1 MRLGVAK
8 KKAVNTPYSMPALS
22 GLYPKPPFEYR
33 DVSQLLVAF
42 ETDARVLR
50 KLVPSPVSPNKD
62 NLMFVSVADFLCSGF
77 GRYLEAHVFTTG
89 TFKRRPV
96 NFSIYLV
103 LDNDVAI
110 GAGRE
115 IWGFPKKFGRLKLDL
130 VDDVVS
136 SQVERGGRT
145 IIDASMH
152 LEHLGTADDVAGTPE
167 WIARRFI
174 PNVSL
179 DAPPD
184 IDQLTSTVL
193 TNIEVFDVYKG
204 AGTLNFGDSP
214 ADRLCDIPIKN
225 VVGGFYFESQFTL
238 GDGEVVHDYLTP
250 K

>member
-1 MRLGVAK
+1 MARK
-8 KKAVNTPYSMPALS
+8 KNANKAYSMPALS
-22 GLYPKPPFEYR
+22 GLYPKPPYEYR
-33 DVSQLLVAF
+33 EVSQLLVAF
-42 ETDARVLR
+42 NTDAATLKR
-50 KLVPSPVSPNKD
+50 LVPAPVTPNKD

-77 GRYLEAHVFTTG
+77 GRYLETHVFTTA

-115 IWGFPKKFGRLKLDL
+115 IWGFPKKFGRLTLDL

-136 SQVERGGRT
+136 STVERGGRT

-152 LEHLGTADDVAGTPE
+152 LERLGTAEDIAGTPE

-174 PNVSL
+174 PNVSN

-193 TNIEVFDVYKG
+193 TNIEIFDVYKG
-204 AGTLNFGDSP
+204 RGTLNFGDSP
-214 ADRLCDIPIKN
+214 ADRLSEIPIKE
-225 VVGGFYFESQFTL
+225 VTGGFYFENQFTL
-238 GDGEVVHDYLTP
+238 GDGEVVHDYLA
-250 K
+250 

>member
-1 MRLGVAK
+1 MARK
-8 KKAVNTPYSMPALS
+8 KKHITPYSMPALS
-22 GLYPKPPFEYR
+22 GLYPTPPFEYR
-33 DVSQLLVAF
+33 EVSQLLVAF
-42 ETDARVLR
+42 QTDANTLK
-50 KLVPSPVSPNKD
+50 KLVPSPVTPNKD

-115 IWGFPKKFGRLKLDL
+115 IWGFPKKFGRLNLDIT
-130 VDDVVS
+130 DDVVS

-145 IIDASMH
+145 IIDAAMH
-152 LEHLGTADDVAGTPE
+152 LERLGTVDDVAGTPE

-174 PNVSL
+174 PNVSMS
-179 DAPPD
+179 APPD

-204 AGTLNFGDSP
+204 NGTLSFGESP
-214 ADRLCDIPIKN
+214 ADRLCEIPIKK
-225 VVGGFYFESQFTL
+225 VTGGFYFESQFTL
-238 GDGEVVHDYLTP
+238 GDGEVVHDYLA
-250 K
+250 

>member
-1 MRLGVAK
+1 MARK
-8 KKAVNTPYSMPALS
+8 KKHSTPYSMPALS
-22 GLYPKPPFEYR
+22 GLYPTPPFEYR
-33 DVSQLLVAF
+33 EVSQLLVAF
-42 ETDARVLR
+42 KTDAATMK
-50 KLVPSPVSPNKD
+50 KLVPSPVTPNKD

-96 NFSIYLV
+96 NFSIYLI

-115 IWGFPKKFGRLKLDL
+115 IWGFPKKFGRLDLDL
-130 VDDVVS
+130 TDDVVS

-145 IIDASMH
+145 VIDASMH
-152 LEHLGTADDVAGTPE
+152 LERAGSVDDVAGTPE

-174 PNVSL
+174 PNVSMS
-179 DAPPD
+179 APPD

-204 AGTLNFGDSP
+204 AGTLSFGESP
-214 ADRLCDIPIKN
+214 ADRLSEIPIKQ
-225 VVGGFYFESQFTL
+225 VTGGFFFEE
-238 GDGEVVHDYLTP
+238 GD
-250 K
+250 

>member
-1 MRLGVAK
+1 MAK
-8 KKAVNTPYSMPALS
+8 KKALASPYSMPALS
-22 GLYPKPPFEYR
+22 GLYPKPPYEYR
-33 DVSQLLVAF
+33 EVSQLLIAF
-42 ETDARVLR
+42 ETDSRTLR
-50 KLVPSPVSPNKD
+50 KLVPSPVSPNKE

-96 NFSIYLV
+96 NFSIYLA

-115 IWGFPKKFGRLKLDL
+115 IWGFPKKLGRLNLDL

-152 LEHLGTADDVAGTPE
+152 LERLGEAEDVAGSPE
-167 WIARRFI
+167 WIAHRFI

-179 DAPPD
+179 KAPPD
-184 IDQLTSTVL
+184 INQLTSTVL

-204 AGTLNFGDSP
+204 AGTLKFGESP
-214 ADRLCDIPIKN
+214 ADRLCEIPVKN
-225 VVGGFYFESQFTL
+225 VLGGFYFESQFTL
-238 GDGEVVHDYLTP
+238 GDGEVVHDYLGS

>member
-1 MRLGVAK
+1 MAK
-8 KKAVNTPYSMPALS
+8 KKKSHTAHYSMPALS
-22 GLYPKPPFEYR
+22 GLYPTPPFEYR
-33 DVSQLLVAF
+33 EVSQLLVAF
-42 ETDARVLR
+42 ETEASTLR
-50 KLVPSPVSPNKD
+50 KLVPAPVTPNKD

-89 TFKRRPV
+89 TFQRRPV

-115 IWGFPKKFGRLKLDL
+115 IWGFPKKFGRLKMDI

-145 IIDASMH
+145 IIDAAMH
-152 LEHLGTADDVAGTPE
+152 LEHLGSADDVAGTPE
-167 WIARRFI
+167 WIAHRFI

-179 DAPPD
+179 NAPPD

-193 TNIEVFDVYKG
+193 TNIEIFDVYKG
-204 AGTLNFGDSP
+204 AGTLNFGESP
-214 ADRLCDIPIKN
+214 ADRLNEIPIKKMC
-225 VVGGFYFESQFTL
+225 GGYYFESQFTL
-238 GDGEVVHDYLTP
+238 GDGEVVHNYLDS
-250 K
+250 

>member
-1 MRLGVAK
+1 MARNK
-8 KKAVNTPYSMPALS
+8 KHITPYSMPALS
-22 GLYPKPPFEYR
+22 GLYPTPPFEYR
-33 DVSQLLVAF
+33 EVSQLLVAF
-42 ETDARVLR
+42 KTDASVLK
-50 KLVPSPVSPNKD
+50 KLVPSPVIPNKD

-96 NFSIYLV
+96 NFSIYLI

-115 IWGFPKKFGRLKLDL
+115 IWGFPKKFGRLNLDIT
-130 VDDVVS
+130 DDVVS
-136 SQVERGGRT
+136 SQVERGGCT
-145 IIDASMH
+145 VIDAAMH
-152 LEHLGTADDVAGTPE
+152 MERLGTADDVAGTPE

-174 PNVSL
+174 PNVSM

-204 AGTLNFGDSP
+204 AGTLNFGASP
-214 ADRLCDIPIKN
+214 ADRLCEIPIKQ
-225 VVGGFYFESQFTL
+225 VTGGFYFESQFTL
-238 GDGEVVHDYLTP
+238 GDGEVVHDYLG
-250 K
+250 